1 VGIAAPHCQ
10 HWSNGPSMRSPQ
22 PRQTQCRQGGR
33 RSCASSVRA
42 SSMRAS
48 SWIQIS
54 GDAAGE
60 GALHAGVETGLPEHV
75 APQ

>member
-1 VGIAAPHCQ
+1 LCEQRAGFVDSRVVVDPDLRQRLVGWDFA
-10 HWSNGPSMRSPQ
+10 
-22 PRQTQCRQGGR
+22 
-33 RSCASSVRA
+33 
-42 SSMRAS
+42 
-48 SWIQIS
+48 